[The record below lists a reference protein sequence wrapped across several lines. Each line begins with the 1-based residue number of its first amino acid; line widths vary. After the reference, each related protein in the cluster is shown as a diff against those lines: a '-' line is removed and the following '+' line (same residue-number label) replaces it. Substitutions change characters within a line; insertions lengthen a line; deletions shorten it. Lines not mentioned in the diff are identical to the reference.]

1 MKEEEL
7 KKIIQKS
14 TLETS
19 DDFINKLMHTI
30 DAKEEERKV
39 FLWNSFRP
47 VLITSSILLVVI
59 TFIFYK
65 LLQVQSSFLEI
76 LSSIPKTPLFVLV
89 TMFLLYILNWSIR
102 TYERMKS
109 H

>member
-7 KKIIQKS
+7 KKIMQKS
-14 TLETS
+14 TLKTS

-30 DAKEEERKV
+30 DVKEEKRKMS
-39 FLWNSFRP
+39 LWNSFRP
-47 VLITSSILLVVI
+47 VLITSSILLIVI

-65 LLQVQSSFLEI
+65 LLQVESRFLEA
-76 LSSIPKTPLFVLV
+76 LSSIPKTPLFVMV
-89 TMFLLYILNWSIR
+89 TLFFLYVINSSIR
-102 TYERMKS
+102 LYERLKS

>member
-19 DDFINKLMHTI
+19 DEFINKLMHTI
-30 DAKEEERKV
+30 DVKEEKRKMS
-39 FLWNSFRP
+39 LWNSFRP
-47 VLITSSILLVVI
+47 VLITSSVLMVMI

-65 LLQVQSSFLEI
+65 LLQVESRFLEV
-76 LSSIPKTPLFVLV
+76 LSSVPKTPLFVLV
-89 TMFLLYILNWSIR
+89 TLFLLYVINWSIR
-102 TYERMKS
+102 TYEQMKS